1 MCRRG
6 QVQRM
11 THHPVLPDQPWL
23 NSLPAICLRRSRH
36 QGRTHKGRTHGSSEV
51 KSVYLTSGL
60 RGRAMGD
67 VRKKGTGTWDITQNR
82 WELKKLGI
90 RMTPKQLADALGEP
104 VPEGKI
110 ASRHFWDKY
119 LAAFQRADTAKK
131 RQRSHL

>member
-1 MCRRG
+1 MHPRGRSGRRWRVAYRRG

-11 THHPVLPDQPWL
+11 TVHPVLPDQPFPI
-23 NSLPAICLRRSRH
+23 SLPASRLRRSRH

-90 RMTPKQLADALGEP
+90 RMSPKQLADALGEP

-110 ASRHFWDKY
+110 ASRPFWDK
-119 LAAFQRADTAKK
+119 
-131 RQRSHL
+131 